1 MPETTTTKAVIM
13 RLHEPNESM
22 EQILE
27 SAVVANWT
35 DLMPGGRSGLI
46 HIEYG
51 FAASGT
57 LDYLKVWASI
67 KRGYWLLACTYW
79 MSASQ
84 SHDPGV
90 HFDNGFESKGLA
102 HILEVVMQHQKVF
115 ALPQNLN
122 RPGLLQIAMPTE
134 KERKAAAVSINDA
147 FDRVNSLAE
156 PLLSSE
162 SDRALRLRA

>member
-1 MPETTTTKAVIM
+1 MLERRLRKAAIM
-13 RLHEPNESM
+13 KLNEKGENI

-27 SAVVANWT
+27 SAVVVNWA
-35 DLMPGGRSGLI
+35 DLIRGGQRGLI

-57 LDYLKVWASI
+57 LDYLKVWSSI

-134 KERKAAAVSINDA
+134 KERQAAAASINDA
-147 FDRVNSLAE
+147 FDRVNSLVE
-156 PLLSSE
+156 PLLPSE
-162 SDRALRLRA
+162 SDRILRLRA

>member
-1 MPETTTTKAVIM
+1 MK
-13 RLHEPNESM
+13 LNEKDENI

-27 SAVVANWT
+27 SAVVVNWA
-35 DLMPGGRSGLI
+35 DLIRGGQRGLI

-57 LDYLKVWASI
+57 LDYLKVWSSI

-134 KERKAAAVSINDA
+134 KERKAAAASINDA

-156 PLLSSE
+156 PLLPSE